1 MAAKVP
7 FSSPLPMTHT
17 EISMSINK
25 NSKEVQEDVVFQI
38 DKKKRISSG
47 SAQVSKASAVQFEF
61 VAVKESTGIHPYHHQ
76 QWPAAPVP
84 PPPNPNVAPPPPN
97 PAAVAMPP
105 HPFDD
110 VRTIFI
116 SGLPLDVKE
125 RELQNLLRWLP
136 GYEASQINYKGE
148 HPMGFAL
155 FTSPDF
161 AHAAKDALQNMVF
174 DNESHSVLHTEMAK
188 KNLFIK
194 RGIVA
199 DSNVYD
205 QSKRLRTGG
214 DYTHTGY
221 ASPTPFH
228 PPPAPLW
235 GPHGYMAP
243 HPPPYDLYGGYAVPP
258 VPMPAPSQVPMPMP
272 MPPPSSYV
280 PVQALNLLFPYSPYK
295 LYVNEEGMN
304 TKDNPPC
311 NTLFIG
317 NLGENINEDEL
328 RGLFSIQPGYK
339 QMKIIRQE
347 RHTVCF
353 IEFED
358 VNSAAQ
364 VHHNLQGA
372 VIPSFFFLDGYT
384 FSKNPYGKRKDSNH
398 PGAAVAAAV
407 VGPLNAMNGSAPPVN
422 YQ

>member
-1 MAAKVP
+1 MAGA
-7 FSSPLPMTHT
+7 
-17 EISMSINK
+17 
-25 NSKEVQEDVVFQI
+25 
-38 DKKKRISSG
+38 
-47 SAQVSKASAVQFEF
+47 
-61 VAVKESTGIHPYHHQ
+61 GIHPYHHQ
-76 QWPAAPVP
+76 QWP
-84 PPPNPNVAPPPPN
+84 PPPPN
-97 PAAVAMPP
+97 PAARPPPPPNPAAMPMP
-105 HPFDD
+105 QPPLDTRPFDD

-125 RELQNLLRWLP
+125 RELHNLLRWLP

-148 HPMGFAL
+148 HPLGFAL
-155 FTSPDF
+155 FSSPEF

-174 DNESHSVLHTEMAK
+174 DNESQSVLHTEMAK

-221 ASPTPFH
+221 ASPSPFH
-228 PPPAPLW
+228 PPPAPVW

-243 HPPPYDLYGGYAVPP
+243 HPPPYDPYRGYAVPP
-258 VPMPAPSQVPMPMP
+258 VPMPAPSPVPLAA
-272 MPPPSSYV
+272 PSSYA
-280 PVQALNLLFPYSPYK
+280 PVQNI
-295 LYVNEEGMN
+295 
-304 TKDNPPC
+304 KDNPPC

-328 RGLFSIQPGYK
+328 RGLISIQPGYK

-358 VNSAAQ
+358 INSAVQ

-372 VIPSFFFLDGYT
+372 VIPSSGSVGMRIQ

-398 PGAAVAAAV
+398 SAASVAGAA
-407 VGPLNAMNGSAPPVN
+407 PTNAMNGSAPPVN